1 MTKKLAI
8 VSILIL
14 MMVPLF
20 AQTSAT
26 ITDVNANV
34 QADIGAALAAEAITW
49 GMPIIPEHNVYA
61 TRDDMFVA
69 VAAKPGLE
77 LKTPIDF
84 EQGPVEIGLAYL
96 STPSQAGIPEGY
108 YRLEIEKFSGIDDG
122 VATLTDKYRTISYSL
137 PIRILPHS
145 WPWPY
150 PRPWI
155 YTICFGYY
163 LWWWPPYNVWYVW
176 IDFHWIWWDVAVVIP
191 YQY

>member
-1 MTKKLAI
+1 MKKLAI

-20 AQTSAT
+20 AQTSAS
-26 ITDVNANV
+26 ITDVNATV
-34 QADIGAALAAEAITW
+34 QADIGAALAVEAGAW

-69 VAAKPGLE
+69 VAAQPGIENLQP
-77 LKTPIDF
+77 TDF
-84 EQGPVEIGLAYL
+84 ESGPVEIGLAYI
-96 STPSQAGIPEGY
+96 SAPPQAALTEGY
-108 YRLEIEKFSGIDDG
+108 YRLEIEKTPGVDDG
-122 VATLTDKYRTISYSL
+122 TAILSDQYRTVSYTY
-137 PIRILPHS
+137 PIRILPRS

-150 PRPWI
+150 PWPWM

-163 LWWWPPYNVWYVW
+163 LWWWPPYNVWYIW

>member
-1 MTKKLAI
+1 MKKLAI

-14 MMVPLF
+14 MMVPVF
-20 AQTSAT
+20 ATMP
-26 ITDVNANV
+26 ITDVNDAV
-34 QADIGAALAAEAITW
+34 KADIGAALATEAMAW
-49 GMPIIPEHNVYA
+49 GMPIIPEHTVYA

-77 LKTPIDF
+77 LLQPTDF
-84 EQGPVEIGLAYL
+84 EMGPVEIGLAYIA
-96 STPSQAGIPEGY
+96 TPTQAAIPEGH
-108 YRLEIEKFSGIDDG
+108 YRLEIEKYTGVDDG
-122 VATLTDKYRTISYSL
+122 VATLTDQARTISYTL
-137 PIRILPHS
+137 PIRILPPS

-163 LWWWPPYNVWYVW
+163 LWWYAPYRVWYVW
-176 IDFHWIWWDVAVVIP
+176 IDFHWPWWDVAVVIP